1 VRENTEQLVLRD
13 ATGKDVSVAKNN
25 IGDRRM
31 GTLSLMPAGLIDGL
45 SPQERMDLFRF
56 LSELGKPGPY
66 DATKSNVARL
76 WRVRPGV
83 HTLEQ
88 FGEEK
93 FVTSDLA
100 EKEWAPLYSNVDGN
114 LPAERIIEGAVPG
127 KYLGLVGLYAA
138 ARLQLAQAGAVTLK
152 FEETPL
158 ATWVDGKALAPGTN
172 NASTELGSGV
182 HTVVVRLDPKKLPK
196 SLRLES
202 NGGTFLSE

>member
-1 VRENTEQLVLRD
+1 E
-13 ATGKDVSVAKNN
+13 
-25 IGDRRM
+25 RRM
-31 GTLSLMPAGLIDGL
+31 GTLSLMPAGLIDAL

-56 LSELGKPGPY
+56 LSELGKPGPF
-66 DATKSNVARL
+66 DATKGNVARV
-76 WRVRPGV
+76 WRVRPGI

-93 FVTSDLA
+93 FVTSDLNSP
-100 EKEWAPLYSNVDGN
+100 EWTPLYSNVDGR

-138 ARLQLAQAGAVTLK
+138 ARLQMPQAGPVMLK
-152 FEETPL
+152 FDEAPL
-158 ATWVDGKALAPGTN
+158 GAWVDGKSFTPSST
-172 NASTELGSGV
+172 TELGTGT

-202 NGGTFLSE
+202 SVGTFLSD